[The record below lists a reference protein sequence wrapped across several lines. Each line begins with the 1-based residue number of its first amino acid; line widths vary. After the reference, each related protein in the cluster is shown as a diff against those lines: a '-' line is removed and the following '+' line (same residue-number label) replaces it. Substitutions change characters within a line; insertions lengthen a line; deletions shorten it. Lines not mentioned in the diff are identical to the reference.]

1 MPRRKAERPSDLFAR
16 RLRELRDARGWSQR
30 DFADELARLGEPMD
44 RAIIARVE
52 TDNRGIS
59 LDEAILFAAALGT
72 SLENMIV
79 PSDVGVPGSS
89 QTVQIAGKLAVPARD
104 LLLWLKGLQP
114 LRMPEDLGAWFKA
127 MPDGDLR
134 AFLHFGMQP
143 VAQAMHS
150 LIEALG
156 VDYDLDRARQIVTSS
171 HGVLDQIEQRID
183 EEEGQ
188 DGAR

>member
-1 MPRRKAERPSDLFAR
+1 
-16 RLRELRDARGWSQR
+16 
-30 DFADELARLGEPMD
+30 MD

-79 PSDVGVPGSS
+79 PSDVGVPGL
-89 QTVQIAGKLAVPARD
+89 IADGPNRGEARSTGQGPSALAQ
-104 LLLWLKGLQP
+104 GLQP

-156 VDYDLDRARQIVTSS
+156 VDYDLD
-171 HGVLDQIEQRID
+171 
-183 EEEGQ
+183 
-188 DGAR
+188 